1 MGGESA
7 QGLRL
12 PARPSNPRHP
22 ALQARLHRLPRLSYP
37 SASPP
42 LLSSACTPSHPLS
55 LTPASSPAAALL
67 NPRLCLSPHLFRGS
81 RRAPFGITGGHDPTS
96 FQSVLQPHIHDH
108 TRCTSFVNGYADFS
122 WKPVVYLLTC
132 CLQQHAKLLNLWMFG
147 CKRECRSKNLPRPS
161 PSA

>member
-12 PARPSNPRHP
+12 PARPPIRATPLSRLASTGCPGSPTRQPRPRCSRRP
-22 ALQARLHRLPRLSYP
+22 APRLTRSL
-37 SASPP
+37 SLLHHHRPP
-42 LLSSACTPSHPLS
+42 LSSTLVSG
-55 LTPASSPAAALL
+55 
-67 NPRLCLSPHLFRGS
+67 LSPHLFRGS

-108 TRCTSFVNGYADFS
+108 TRCTSFVNGYADFP
-122 WKPVVYLLTC
+122 WKPVVYVLTC
-132 CLQQHAKLLNLWMFG
+132 RLQQHDKLLILWMFG